1 MATERRLGAVSRHLA
16 PAPAVAAAA
25 AAAAQGT
32 STVHH
37 SALRAAAPS
46 FDVALGTRQLF
57 LDLAGVA
64 AHNGCTRQMHTPTR
78 HGNVVLPAQG
88 EDSVQIRSAPAFVPA
103 EQLYKLW
110 LYEERGIGLAL
121 SADGIN
127 WERPTLQARQHAGSP
142 QNNLVVG
149 PCGEQVLYDP
159 HDPDPSRRYKSLRLL
174 GCSERVFSPTPQR
187 WRLPLDEYIY
197 GESPWCIE
205 FSALHTEG
213 IDGTRHGTGHPL
225 EDGSRELSWCVGVT
239 EHPDADPLHR
249 WSAMGRFQCRQPVVS
264 ADGVFWRVLE
274 DGDSLPSGDEANL
287 SYDDESQEFLAT
299 LKMGEMGPYGRSI
312 ALATSAD
319 FSSWTQHGL
328 IFHADDTDRAMAE
341 AVIAARLSDPS
352 LQKPGLIGP
361 VGQRVDVYNMGLF
374 RYEGVYVGMPALFY
388 HTGDDTDNSD
398 GFHHV
403 QLCCSRDLQ
412 HWERLGERQP
422 FIAPSPRGSG
432 FTDQSQ
438 IMPPSAPVIDLETGN
453 LNFYYFGGRVRGHG
467 VEQDDPTQPNGG
479 VMLATL
485 RRDGFM
491 GVSTGSDSR
500 AGDLCTKRFTL
511 RSPYLFVNCDCG
523 GADGRLD
530 VELLD
535 ANNNAVLGRAS
546 LESTDSIYEALPWAR
561 AELAAVEAHVGL
573 DVQLRFVLHQAE
585 LFSYWFEPQA
595 PAEY

>member
-213 IDGTRHGTGHPL
+213 IDGTRHSHGEVIDGRR
-225 EDGSRELSWCVGVT
+225 GSRRRVARGWRGGSQDGPEEGAVQVRDVT
-239 EHPDADPLHR
+239 EHTVDRLG
-249 WSAMGRFQCRQPVVS
+249 GRPALSLGFR
-264 ADGVFWRVLE
+264 RVLKVE
-274 DGDSLPSGDEANL
+274 
-287 SYDDESQEFLAT
+287 
-299 LKMGEMGPYGRSI
+299 
-312 ALATSAD
+312 
-319 FSSWTQHGL
+319 
-328 IFHADDTDRAMAE
+328 
-341 AVIAARLSDPS
+341 
-352 LQKPGLIGP
+352 
-361 VGQRVDVYNMGLF
+361 
-374 RYEGVYVGMPALFY
+374 
-388 HTGDDTDNSD
+388 
-398 GFHHV
+398 
-403 QLCCSRDLQ
+403 
-412 HWERLGERQP
+412 
-422 FIAPSPRGSG
+422 
-432 FTDQSQ
+432 
-438 IMPPSAPVIDLETGN
+438 APVDARASW
-453 LNFYYFGGRVRGHG
+453 GG
-467 VEQDDPTQPNGG
+467 
-479 VMLATL
+479 
-485 RRDGFM
+485 
-491 GVSTGSDSR
+491 
-500 AGDLCTKRFTL
+500 
-511 RSPYLFVNCDCG
+511 CG
-523 GADGRLD
+523 GA
-530 VELLD
+530 
-535 ANNNAVLGRAS
+535 
-546 LESTDSIYEALPWAR
+546 STCAGEAP
-561 AELAAVEAHVGL
+561 
-573 DVQLRFVLHQAE
+573 
-585 LFSYWFEPQA
+585 P
-595 PAEY
+595 